1 LNNST
6 KLSAHKKRK
15 NLVSI
20 LVRIGNVQL
29 KYGQQLLCVICVV
42 KGLGLL
48 IRGLLI
54 MLNRLLMVIRV
65 SLGQL
70 MLRVIVNG
78 AINRCKNLVAKS
90 GWVLVQKS
98 GQNLVEKSGTKF
110 SAKSGAI

>member
-1 LNNST
+1 
-6 KLSAHKKRK
+6 
-15 NLVSI
+15 
-20 LVRIGNVQL
+20 
-29 KYGQQLLCVICVV
+29 
-42 KGLGLL
+42 
-48 IRGLLI
+48 
-54 MLNRLLMVIRV
+54 
-65 SLGQL
+65 